1 MEPKTK
7 VIEVRTAEG
16 KLIVSFSIIEKPAN
30 SENRSANQGNQKN
43 ENRREGNQG
52 NGPAG
57 EEASMTDA
65 QKRYLF
71 RILADK
77 GIDGEEAYE
86 HLKQLFGVGT
96 LKEVSKFDASKMIE
110 RLLGGAQ
117 GGAVYD

>member
-1 MEPKTK
+1 MDAKTK

-16 KLIVSFSIIEKPAN
+16 RLIVSFSVTEKTVN
-30 SENRSANQGNQKN
+30 TENRSSPPGNQRN

-52 NGPAG
+52 NGPSG
-57 EEASMTDA
+57 DESLMTDA

-71 RILADK
+71 RILADQ
-77 GIDGEEAYE
+77 GIDGEGAYE
-86 HLKQLFGVGT
+86 HLKGLFKVGT
-96 LKEVSKFDASKMIE
+96 LKEVGKFEASKMIE

>member
-1 MEPKTK
+1 MEARTK

-16 KLIVSFSIIEKPAN
+16 KLIVSFSITEKPVY
-30 SENRSANQGNQKN
+30 SENRSANQGNQRN

-52 NGPAG
+52 NGPG
-57 EEASMTDA
+57 GDESLMTDA

-71 RILADK
+71 RILADQ
-77 GIDGEEAYE
+77 GIDGEGAYQQ
-86 HLKQLFGVGT
+86 LKELFKVGT